1 MLRNLTKAWR
11 YLCFQR
17 HRRANLNASLNIRVK
32 VSFFKNGIQQSGLVI
47 EMMIQRNLKGLE
59 RMEVLIY
66 EYFSWQ
72 WI

>member
-1 MLRNLTKAWR
+1 MLSETSACKSQ
-11 YLCFQR
+11 C
-17 HRRANLNASLNIRVK
+17 NASLNIRVK

-72 WI
+72 